1 MNLMKVEEHSHWMEE
16 NLQFVVE
23 IPLALAVLVTAAGK
37 KLVELILDLQEVEMV
52 AAPQMVHE

>member
-1 MNLMKVEEHSHWMEE
+1 MEVEEHSHWMEE

-23 IPLALAVLVTAAGK
+23 TPLALAKLVTVAGK

-52 AAPQMVHE
+52 AAP